1 MSDEARHLPSAVPA
15 DHGHGHGHGHAD
27 HGDPDPEIRVT
38 AVAKILLA
46 IAVVTVVFAVLVWPL
61 AWGFF
66 RSEPPPDRAI
76 ERIDRSRPAGPL
88 LQVNPT
94 AEIAELRRQEQRVL
108 DSYDWVDRSAGIARV
123 PVERALELVL
133 ADGVGAIAAAQREAR
148 REHMEDAV
156 DTAVTAP
163 PRASATEDDPGS
175 RRR

>member
-1 MSDEARHLPSAVPA
+1 MSNEAPHLHSVAPA
-15 DHGHGHGHGHAD
+15 DHGHGHGD
-27 HGDPDPEIRVT
+27 QGDPDPEIRVGMVVKT
-38 AVAKILLA
+38 LFA

-61 AWGFF
+61 AWSFF

-88 LQVNPT
+88 LQVDPA
-94 AEIAELRRQEQRVL
+94 AEILELRRQEQRAL

-133 ADGVGAIAAAQREAR
+133 AEGVGAVAPTQREAR
-148 REHMEDAV
+148 RDDTEDAADSV
-156 DTAVTAP
+156 VPAN
-163 PRASATEDDPGS
+163 PRASAAVDDPGA